1 MFSIKKFNPHRD
13 IRIDRVKAH
22 HSYLKPKKEKPSFRD
37 TTDWEG
43 DYEHN
48 CKAPWE
54 ISHVKN
60 LCAGKPKNRLEL
72 EKIFDIKDD
81 GKPFKKKKELKKE
94 KLSRAF
100 VMLNEKKY
108 HEIDGRYIQAS
119 L

>member
-1 MFSIKKFNPHRD
+1 MTSIKKFNPHKD

-22 HSYLKPKKEKPSFRD
+22 HTYLRPKKEKPSFRD

-43 DYEHN
+43 DPFGY

-54 ISHVKN
+54 IANVKH
-60 LCAGKPKNRLEL
+60 LCAGKPKNRLVR
-72 EKIFDIKDD
+72 EKVFDTTDD
-81 GKPFKKKKELKKE
+81 GKPFKKKKETKKD

-100 VMLNEKKY
+100 VMMDSKKY
-108 HEIDGRYIQAS
+108 HEIDGRFIPAS